1 MENKELSWLEQAE
14 IKCLKQLETDLQ
26 QFLSDIFDVKRFQNE
41 DKNLVARPLL
51 NTIAER
57 LPVIG
62 THPILYLLLVSG

>member
-41 DKNLVARPLL
+41 DKNLVAW
-51 NTIAER
+51 TESEE
-57 LPVIG
+57 
-62 THPILYLLLVSG
+62 LVDDFHKAIKLELQDGKESL